1 MGDQVAWA
9 RVSGCV
15 ALERPCFT
23 AGLEGALLVTGFAEA
38 EDNETLRAPIHGR
51 EQGIGDLDMP

>member
-1 MGDQVAWA
+1 M
-9 RVSGCV
+9 
-15 ALERPCFT
+15 

-51 EQGIGDLDMP
+51 EQGIEDLDMP